1 MLNELFFFAIE
12 SIKDKYLNLIKNNNK
27 ILFFVDFRTKDN
39 ILHSL
44 AKSKY
49 NNKELINFTM
59 NILKKYNC
67 INKFLKQKNNNG
79 YTPWELA
86 IKNNIINA
94 ICIQYWA
101 DKYFIEESKLQN
113 ISRHVL
119 MISIWEKFYRDKY
132 PKNQYNFFV

>member
-1 MLNELFFFAIE
+1 MINELFYFASE
-12 SIKDKYLNLIKNNNK
+12 SLAENYLKLIKNNNK
-27 ILFFVDFRTKDN
+27 ILFFFDLKTKDN
-39 ILHSL
+39 IMHSL

-49 NNKELINFTM
+49 NNIELINFTM

-79 YTPWELA
+79 YTPWELS
-86 IKNNIINA
+86 IKSNIINA

-119 MISIWEKFYRDKY
+119 MISMWEKFYKDKY
-132 PKNQYNFFV
+132 PENQYIIFK